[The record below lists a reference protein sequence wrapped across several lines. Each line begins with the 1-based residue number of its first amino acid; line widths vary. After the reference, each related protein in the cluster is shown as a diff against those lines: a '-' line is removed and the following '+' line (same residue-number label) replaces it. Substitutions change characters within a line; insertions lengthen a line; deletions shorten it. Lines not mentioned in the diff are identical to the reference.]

1 MVRTFIP
8 NAVFTKKVLK
18 LIIPI
23 ALGQMLVAMVSF
35 IDQFMVSH
43 VDVANPL
50 ASVLF
55 ATEIMYVAMGFNLG
69 IAIIGDVFAAQ
80 FYGAKMIQKLKDVT
94 KWKILLNI
102 TSASILVTFINI
114 FAVPLIHIF
123 MSNEGAGDP
132 EFLQR
137 TVQFLKFISI
147 SHMMYAITISL
158 IGSLSTIGKPYFQFL
173 TSLMSLIINITFNF
187 VFIYNLNFGVVGAA
201 YSTIIARSVEMSLIS
216 LFVYRNREKI
226 GFNFKIWE
234 LDWHIF
240 RSMLRRSLIVTSQV
254 AFALGLVT
262 KTATWTNF
270 YPDLKEAFGI
280 GYAISGLLWATL
292 PGFSA
297 AAKIVIGK
305 QMARNRFERAYDE
318 ACKMLFL
325 SIMVALALGIVVFSI
340 AFWVPQVSGLKG
352 NDQHAARM
360 MIMAESTLMSFI
372 VVAIFI
378 FSLLE
383 AGGFSKASTF
393 LNSYYILVIV
403 FPFAF
408 SISKFWHPS
417 FEVAYWITQIV
428 HFVGVGMIALPFFF
442 RKRWLR
448 NITASHLEVII

>member
-1 MVRTFIP
+1 MAKTFIP
-8 NAVFTKKVLK
+8 NAFFTKKVLK

-35 IDQFMVSH
+35 IDQFMVSR
-43 VDVANPL
+43 VQVQNPL

-94 KWKILLNI
+94 KWKVLLNLI
-102 TSASILVTFINI
+102 SASILVTFINL
-114 FAVPLIHIF
+114 FPSQLIHIF
-123 MSNEGAGDP
+123 MNDESNEDP
-132 EFLQR
+132 AFLQR
-137 TVQFLKFISI
+137 TMDFLKFISI
-147 SHMMYAITISL
+147 AHMMYAITISL

-173 TSLMSLIINITFNF
+173 TSLMSLLINIVFNF
-187 VFIYNLNFGVVGAA
+187 VFIYQLNFGVVGAA
-201 YSTIIARSVEMSLIS
+201 YSTIIARSVEMILIS
-216 LFVYRNREKI
+216 FFVYRNRQKI
-226 GFNFKIWE
+226 GFNLKIWE

-240 RSMLRRSLIVTSQV
+240 RSMSRRSLIVTSQV
-254 AFALGLVT
+254 AFAVGLTT
-262 KTATWTNF
+262 KTAVWTNF

-297 AAKIVIGK
+297 AVKIVIGK
-305 QMARNRFERAYDE
+305 QMARDRFERAYDE
-318 ACKMLFL
+318 ARKMLFL
-325 SIMVALALGIVVFSI
+325 SVVVALTLSVIVFSI
-340 AFWVPQVSGLKG
+340 AFWLPQVAGLKG
-352 NDQHAARM
+352 ADQQTAKM
-360 MIMAESTLMSFI
+360 MIMTESTLISFL
-372 VVAIFI
+372 VVAIYI

-403 FPFAF
+403 FPCAF
-408 SISKFWHPS
+408 MIAKFWHPS
-417 FEVAYWITQIV
+417 FTVAYWLTQIV
-428 HFVGVGMIALPFFF
+428 HFVGVGAIALPFFF
-442 RKRWLR
+442 RKKWLR